1 MNDYSIKLHK
11 AKTMTIPTSEIE
23 SEFNNVQ
30 IESSNSLNIKNK
42 IGSAYS
48 NFVNKIKNYNKLGK
62 SDSNNNNISNEN
74 DNNSTCLKKCSTY
87 IEVEKSYKIFFLF
100 FIIGIGI
107 TMLSFLFL
115 PMILIAPKKFV
126 SLFSMGSLITI
137 FSFIFYYGTY
147 DFLLM
152 LFNKERRLFTIGFLL
167 SVAIGVY
174 FSFFPTY
181 MIISIICSGFQMI
194 VMFMFILSFIPGGQ
208 AGINFMIEIIVS
220 PFRKIFSK

>member
-1 MNDYSIKLHK
+1 MNDYSVKLHK
-11 AKTMTIPTSEIE
+11 AKTMSLPSSEIE
-23 SEFNNVQ
+23 SENNVQ

-42 IGSAYS
+42 IGNAYF
-48 NFVNKIKNYNKLGK
+48 NFVNKIKDYTKLGNNN
-62 SDSNNNNISNEN
+62 SNELQNNNNS
-74 DNNSTCLKKCSTY
+74 DCLKKFSSY
-87 IEVEKSYKIFFLF
+87 IEIEKSYKIFFLF
-100 FIIGIGI
+100 FLIGIGI

-152 LFNKERRLFTIGFLL
+152 LFNKDRRWFTSGFLL
-167 SVAIGVY
+167 SVGIGVY
-174 FSFFPTY
+174 FSFYPTY

-208 AGINFMIEIIVS
+208 AGIDFMISIIVS
-220 PFRKIFSK
+220 PFKKIFSK

>member
-1 MNDYSIKLHK
+1 MNDYSVKLHK
-11 AKTMTIPTSEIE
+11 AKTMSLPSSEIE
-23 SEFNNVQ
+23 SENNVQ

-42 IGSAYS
+42 IGNAYF
-48 NFVNKIKNYNKLGK
+48 NFVNKIKDYTKLGNNN
-62 SDSNNNNISNEN
+62 SNEIQNNNNS
-74 DNNSTCLKKCSTY
+74 DCLKKISSY
-87 IEVEKSYKIFFLF
+87 IEIEKSYKIF
-100 FIIGIGI
+100 
-107 TMLSFLFL
+107 FLFL

-152 LFNKERRLFTIGFLL
+152 LFNKDRRWFTSGFLL
-167 SVAIGVY
+167 SVGIGVY
-174 FSFFPTY
+174 FSFYPTY

-208 AGINFMIEIIVS
+208 AGIDFMISIIVS
-220 PFRKIFSK
+220 PFKKIFSK